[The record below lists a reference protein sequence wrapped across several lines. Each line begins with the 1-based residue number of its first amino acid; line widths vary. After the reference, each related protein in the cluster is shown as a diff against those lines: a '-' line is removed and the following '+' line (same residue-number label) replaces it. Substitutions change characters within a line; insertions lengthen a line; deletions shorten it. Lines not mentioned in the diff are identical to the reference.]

1 MKFIKTEN
9 LSIIVYVI
17 VLSLMILSL
26 ALVYSA
32 SVRYS
37 EVIGLKNDSHELA
50 MKHALKTFFAVG
62 VLFVVSN
69 LPMRFWKDNTHIFM
83 LLSIASLILVLFIG
97 ESKKGATRSIDLK
110 MFELQPSFVALY
122 AMILH
127 ISRLIEKKGERIK
140 NLKSGYLP
148 MLMWIGLIAFLVFL
162 QPNFSQGMVII
173 FVGLSLM
180 FLGGAQLKHLFSTVA
195 ASLPFLIIYLFS
207 ADYRYQRIM
216 TYMQRIFSDSLNDP
230 DPQVRYSI
238 YAIGSGGL
246 YGVGMGNSR
255 FRELFIPE
263 SYGDFIFAIV
273 GEEFGFIG
281 SLVIIS
287 LYLLI
292 FVVGLLIIR
301 KLSDDFSKL
310 LVAGIII
317 TLMFYT
323 FANVLVVVGVLPTT
337 GLPLPFLSYGGSA
350 TVMHSLGVGLLINV
364 ASNLKSEQAQS
375 DYVKF
380 SIERV

>member
-1 MKFIKTEN
+1 
-9 LSIIVYVI
+9 
-17 VLSLMILSL
+17 
-26 ALVYSA
+26 
-32 SVRYS
+32 
-37 EVIGLKNDSHELA
+37 
-50 MKHALKTFFAVG
+50 
-62 VLFVVSN
+62 
-69 LPMRFWKDNTHIFM
+69 
-83 LLSIASLILVLFIG
+83 
-97 ESKKGATRSIDLK
+97 
-110 MFELQPSFVALY
+110 
-122 AMILH
+122 
-127 ISRLIEKKGERIK
+127 
-140 NLKSGYLP
+140 
-148 MLMWIGLIAFLVFL
+148 
-162 QPNFSQGMVII
+162 
-173 FVGLSLM
+173 
-180 FLGGAQLKHLFSTVA
+180 
-195 ASLPFLIIYLFS
+195 
-207 ADYRYQRIM
+207 
-216 TYMQRIFSDSLNDP
+216 MQRIFSDSLTDP
-230 DPQVRYSI
+230 DPQIRYSI

-350 TVMHSLGVGLLINV
+350 TVMHSFGIGLLINV
-364 ASNLKSEQAQS
+364 ASNLKSEQTQS
-375 DYVKF
+375 DYIKF

>member
-9 LSIIVYVI
+9 LSRIVYVI

-26 ALVYSA
+26 AIVYSA

-37 EVIGLKNDSHELA
+37 EVIGPKNDSHDLA
-50 MKHALKTFFAVG
+50 MKHVVKTLFAAG
-62 VLFVVSN
+62 VLVAVSK

-127 ISRLIEKKGERIK
+127 LSRLIEKKGERIK

-216 TYMQRIFSDSLNDP
+216 TFMQRIFSDSLTDP
-230 DPQVRYSI
+230 DPQIRYSI

-350 TVMHSLGVGLLINV
+350 TVMHSFGIGLLINV
-364 ASNLKSEQAQS
+364 ASNLKSEQTQS